1 MLKCIIKKNGLVF
14 VQKVDTDNF
23 DLKSLDDYMNL
34 LSENHVLLIK
44 DEDCLYE
51 LFPNFKEISRTD
63 EGFVIK
69 E

>member
-14 VQKVDTDNF
+14 VQKVDSDNF

-44 DEDCLYE
+44 NEEQLHR